1 MKKYIVTI
9 LCLFLTACGAK
20 VELDNL
26 PAPKKIS
33 GESVTPP
40 DYYDG
45 TIAVTPPYTEGAPA
59 NAVSYSDLVTLI
71 TASGYNMSSYGRSK
85 YLYNTNISS
94 SYYPKLN
101 YSFNNIIFTP
111 LVWSSGYT
119 GITYIGDR
127 FTENQ
132 YGYAEQT
139 TGTVQTKMYSDSNP
153 STYTQT
159 KLVLAGSSMNLKYL
173 DFGYWIGVPQNTTQA
188 TQYVP
193 FTVSGGGWATYTPGN
208 TTFTGKAAAVA
219 YNSNVAGSAR
229 ELGGNATLTTSGS
242 GSNLNLDFN
251 NYYSFN
257 MSFDSKTGG
266 TPTSV
271 IVNGTNTNG
280 GPAFTTCVSGCNAS
294 VGIDYR
300 GQYSAEEAAGVYY
313 YIDGNNKLYGAFGAH

>member
-1 MKKYIVTI
+1 MKKYMITI
-9 LCLFLTACGAK
+9 LCLFLTACGGTK

-26 PAPKKIS
+26 PAPQKVS

-45 TIAVTPPYTEGAPA
+45 TIAVTPPYTEDAPA
-59 NAVSYSDLVTLI
+59 NAISYSELMTLI
-71 TASGYNMSSYGRSK
+71 TASGYDMSSYVRKK

-94 SYYPKLN
+94 GYEPKIK

-111 LVWSSGYT
+111 MLYSSSNT
-119 GITYIGDR
+119 GITYPGDR

-139 TGTVQTKMYSDSNP
+139 TGEAQTTQRN
-153 STYTQT
+153 YTQT
-159 KLVLAGSSMNLKYL
+159 KLVLAGGSMNLKYL
-173 DFGYWIGVPQNTTQA
+173 DFGYWIGIPQNSTQA
-188 TQYVP
+188 TQYIP
-193 FTVSGGGWATYTPGN
+193 FTVSGGGWASYTPGS

-229 ELGGNATLTTSGS
+229 ELGGNATLVTSGS
-242 GSNLNLDFN
+242 GSNLNLEFD

-280 GPAFTTCVSGCNAS
+280 GPAFTTCVSGCNAWA
-294 VGIDYR
+294 GIEYR
-300 GQYSAEEAAGVYY
+300 GQYSAEEAAGVYR

>member
-1 MKKYIVTI
+1 MKKYMITI
-9 LCLFLTACGAK
+9 LCLFLTACGGTK

-26 PAPKKIS
+26 PAPQKVS

-45 TIAVTPPYTEGAPA
+45 TIAVTPPYTEDAPA

-71 TASGYNMSSYGRSK
+71 TASGYDLADYSRKRYF
-85 YLYNTNISS
+85 YNTNISS
-94 SYYPKLN
+94 SYDTRIKYT
-101 YSFNNIIFTP
+101 FNNIIFTP
-111 LVWSSGYT
+111 LFYNSTST
-119 GITYIGDR
+119 GITYVGDR

-139 TGTVQTKMYSDSNP
+139 TGATKTTSIDYA
-153 STYTQT
+153 QT
-159 KLVLAGSSMNLKYL
+159 KLVLAGGSMGLKYF
-173 DFGYWIGVPQNTTQA
+173 DFGYWVGIPQNSTLL
-188 TQYVP
+188 TQYIP
-193 FTVSGGGWATYTPGN
+193 FTVDGGGWSSYTPGN
-208 TTFTGKAAAVA
+208 ATFTGKAAAVA
-219 YNSNVAGSAR
+219 YNLTVAGSAR
-229 ELGGNATLTTSGS
+229 ELGGNATLTTSS
-242 GSNLNLDFN
+242 TGSNLNLDFD

-271 IVNGTNTNG
+271 VVNGTNTNG
-280 GPAFTTCVSGCNAS
+280 GPAFTTCVAGCKAD
-294 VGIDYR
+294 VDIDYR

>member
-1 MKKYIVTI
+1 M
-9 LCLFLTACGAK
+9 LCLFLTACGGTK
-20 VELDNL
+20 VEIDNL
-26 PAPKKIS
+26 PAPTINA
-33 GESVTPP
+33 GESASAP
-40 DYYDG
+40 DYYNG
-45 TIAVTPPYTEGAPA
+45 TIAVTPTYTEGTPA
-59 NAVSYSDLVTLI
+59 NAVPYSELVTLI
-71 TASGYNMSSYGRSK
+71 TANGYDMSNYSRSK
-85 YLYNTNISS
+85 YLYNSNISS
-94 SYYPKLN
+94 SYQPRIN

-111 LVWSSGYT
+111 LYYSYNNT

-139 TGTVQTKMYSDSNP
+139 TGAAHTTQRN
-153 STYTQT
+153 YTQT
-159 KLVLAGSSMNLKYL
+159 KLVLAGGSMNLKYL
-173 DFGYWIGVPQNTTQA
+173 DFGYWIGVPQNSTQE
-188 TQYVP
+188 TQYIP
-193 FTVSGGGWATYTPGN
+193 FTVSGGGWTSYTPGN

-229 ELGGNATLTTSGS
+229 ELGGNATLVTSGS
-242 GSNLNLDFN
+242 GSNLTLDFD

-280 GPAFTTCVSGCNAS
+280 GPAFTTCVSGCNAA
-294 VGIDYR
+294 VNIDYR
-300 GQYSAEEAAGVYY
+300 GQYSAEEAAGVYR

>member
-1 MKKYIVTI
+1 MITI
-9 LCLFLTACGAK
+9 LCLFLTACGGTK

-26 PAPKKIS
+26 PAPQKVS

-71 TASGYNMSSYGRSK
+71 TASGYDMSSYYRNDYFDNVSD
-85 YLYNTNISS
+85 SR
-94 SYYPKLN
+94 YPHIK
-101 YSFNNIIFTP
+101 YSFDNIVFKPSTYHYP
-111 LVWSSGYT
+111 S
-119 GITYIGDR
+119 ITYIGNR

-139 TGTVQTKMYSDSNP
+139 TGNVKGDTDSYS
-153 STYTQT
+153 YVQT
-159 KLVLAGSSMNLKYL
+159 KLVLAGGSMGLKYL
-173 DFGYWIGVPQNTTQA
+173 DFGYWIGIPKNTTKQ
-188 TQYVP
+188 TEYLP
-193 FTVSGGGWATYTPGN
+193 FTIYGGGWSSYTPGN
-208 TTFTGKAAAVA
+208 ATFTGKAAAVA
-219 YNSNVAGSAR
+219 YNSTVAGSAR
-229 ELGGNATLTTSGS
+229 ELGGNATLVTSGS
-242 GSNLNLDFN
+242 GSNLNLEFD

-271 IVNGTNTNG
+271 VVNGTNTNG
-280 GPAFTTCVSGCNAS
+280 GPAFTTCVAGCKADID
-294 VGIDYR
+294 IDYR